1 MVHAGLIAFHAVLLL
16 FLVLLLLV
24 TRLLLVACL
33 ANLLKRSAVAIAP
46 DCTPRGYVWGAG
58 WLKSAEYIGKFNA
71 LVAAI

>member
-1 MVHAGLIAFHAVLLL
+1 MAVRSAPHSLNY
-16 FLVLLLLV
+16 
-24 TRLLLVACL
+24 L
-33 ANLLKRSAVAIAP
+33 ADLGQAQHDDVVKDSLKLKRSAVAIAP